1 MGTKK
6 YNILLLTNRD
16 SDNMGD
22 LVIEQCAVALISA
35 VMKNLGV
42 DYFKIKSRAAGMIS
56 RDYLRTRD
64 ENLLV
69 SAETSIK
76 NADVIVFG
84 GAPLF
89 NWHHQNFYERTAVTI
104 ELAQK
109 YGKPVIFSSIG
120 IEGYEEGD
128 SRCQRLKEAL
138 KSDCV
143 RQITTRD
150 DFESLKKFV
159 DNKNIFLDKVSDSA
173 VFSDAVFGNY
183 RKPTVKKKVGIFI
196 LRAEGFKDNDIDY
209 TKEDAA
215 SLWKG
220 LITELEEKGYD
231 YEIVT
236 SGHFSDEAFMD
247 LLIREYGVKK
257 EKCVFNVNLPETLVE
272 RISSYS
278 AVVSCRLHPSIIAY
292 SFGIPAV
299 GVVWNS
305 KVSYF
310 YDSIGYSDRVIS
322 TDVISPQKLM
332 AVLEEAMEQ
341 GVHKDTEYL
350 MSVYDTLFR
359 GIREA
364 VEVDGDPVPW
374 DYETLVENL
383 PVFKGTSEA
392 EKMVKLER
400 KFRRTYESYNKIAR
414 ESANNKEQLNSLF
427 SYRVRRYLKRK
438 LNQYIR

>member
-22 LVIEQCAVALISA
+22 LVIEQCVIALISA

-42 DYFKIKSRAAGMIS
+42 DHFKIESRATGMII

-64 ENLLV
+64 KNLLD

-76 NADVIVFG
+76 NADLIVFG
-84 GAPLF
+84 GVPLF

-120 IEGYEEGD
+120 IEGYDEENK
-128 SRCQRLKEAL
+128 RCQRLKEAL
-138 KSDCV
+138 KLECV

-159 DNKNIFLDKVSDSA
+159 D
-173 VFSDAVFGNY
+173 
-183 RKPTVKKKVGIFI
+183 
-196 LRAEGFKDNDIDY
+196 
-209 TKEDAA
+209 KEDAI

-236 SGHFSDEAFMD
+236 SGHFSDEAFID
-247 LLIREYGVKK
+247 LLIREYGEKK

-272 RISSYS
+272 RFSSYS

-292 SFGIPAV
+292 SFGISAV
-299 GVVWNS
+299 GVIWNS

-310 YDSIGYSDRVIS
+310 YDSIGYSDRVVS
-322 TDVISPQKLM
+322 TDGISPQKVM
-332 AVLEEAMEQ
+332 TVLEEAMDQ
-341 GVHKDTEYL
+341 GVHKDMGYL
-350 MSVYDTLFR
+350 MSVYNTLFH
-359 GIREA
+359 GIRKV
-364 VEVDGDPVPW
+364 VEVNGDPMVW
-374 DYETLVENL
+374 DYETLIENL
-383 PVFKGTSEA
+383 PVFKGTSEV

-400 KFRRTYESYNKIAR
+400 KFRRTYESYNKIVR
-414 ESANNKEQLNSLF
+414 KSEENKNELESLF

-438 LNQYIR
+438 LGI